1 MSSRQAGGPP
11 PTLVILA
18 GGLGKRLGG
27 VPKGLIR
34 IDGVTVIERLLEL
47 APGPVLVSANH
58 PEWYEWL
65 DVPVVGDAFGERGAP
80 GGVVTALAAAG
91 TEWVLVVGCD
101 MPLVTREML
110 EQLVARA
117 RPNIDVVCFEREGQL
132 EPLLGLYRRSLHE
145 DWAARL
151 EGQPSLRSLIESTSY
166 ETVQAAEPWRLASLN
181 SPKDIESFRTSAASG
196 TVRGQVPTW

>member
-1 MSSRQAGGPP
+1 MPPSQAGVPP
-11 PTLVILA
+11 ETLVILA

-34 IDGVTVIERLLEL
+34 VDGVTVVERLVEL
-47 APGPVLVSANH
+47 ARGPVLLSANH

-80 GGVVTALAAAG
+80 GGVVTALGAAA

-101 MPLVTREML
+101 MPLVTRAML
-110 EQLVARA
+110 DQLLARA
-117 RPNIDVVCFEREGQL
+117 RPSIDVVCFERDGQL

-151 EGQPSLRSLIESTSY
+151 EGQPSLKALIESTSY

-181 SPKDIESFRTSAASG
+181 SPKDIESFRSCGASG
-196 TVRGQVPTW
+196 TVRRQVPTW